1 MVGGNPPAGCV
12 RLTDAA
18 SISSKPT
25 RWWCPRPAGRFS
37 SLQSLDDGDLPPVC
51 VIRTQAV
58 HVDAAVPGQ
67 AAHHGTE
74 GQSHTGGSVFVLVH
88 VGRQRPPARGH
99 FLADRRVDAQ
109 LGGQLA
115 LDGGG
120 ALELVVDV
128 NAESS
133 PCLLELRGHVRR
145 PLGSVSSELTHL
157 PTDNIVI
164 YSQLLINAH

>member
-1 MVGGNPPAGCV
+1 MLRQLAQTL
-12 RLTDAA
+12 RHH
-18 SISSKPT
+18 
-25 RWWCPRPAGRFS
+25 RRCPRPAECVR
-37 SLQSLDDGDLPPVC
+37 SLQILDDGDLPPVG
-51 VIRTQAV
+51 VVWTQAV
-58 HVDAAVPGQ
+58 HVEAAVSGQ
-67 AAHHGTE
+67 AARHRTE
-74 GQSHTGGSVFVLVH
+74 GQSHIRGSVSVFVH
-88 VGRQRPPARGH
+88 VSRQRPLARGH

-120 ALELVVDV
+120 ALELVIDV

-133 PCLLELRGHVRR
+133 PGLLELCRHVCR
-145 PLGSVSSELTHL
+145 PLGSVSSELTDL